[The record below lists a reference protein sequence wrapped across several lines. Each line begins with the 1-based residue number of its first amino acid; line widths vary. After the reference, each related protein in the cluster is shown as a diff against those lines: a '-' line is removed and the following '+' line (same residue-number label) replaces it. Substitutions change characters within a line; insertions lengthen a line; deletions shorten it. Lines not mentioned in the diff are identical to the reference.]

1 MYKNTSQRMTS
12 PHTPEPDCFHSFE
25 GQRQLLLNDME
36 DYPSEYLMH
45 LACPFPRHEP
55 EKHQFFRGSCT
66 EGWGFESLRLLIS
79 CEAKNLAANKPVW
92 MSQAQ
97 NREFVKLN
105 FNKSK
110 VSVETAWDMICVALW
125 GRNHK
130 AEIPGMYHVP
140 GFFQSRLIYCSNARD
155 PHLDRQFRQV
165 QRLTGAD
172 ISLPETLMDASFSGG
187 SIYSN
192 KPLTA
197 LASSKPSTLDS
208 GIGMGEDADERKNTT
223 QGGTSA
229 ETAYPP
235 SPGLYLPRMNGSPP
249 LDDTGFHSLGYSNQA
264 VLSLPYDKDLWL

>member
-1 MYKNTSQRMTS
+1 
-12 PHTPEPDCFHSFE
+12 
-25 GQRQLLLNDME
+25 ME

-66 EGWGFESLRLLIS
+66 EGWGFESLRLLMEHLRHDHSLDFGCPVCKERFRDKRHAKTHKDSS